1 MQTALWNLVRG
12 TMLMAALLAGAC
24 SQKVTM
30 KMSLP
35 EPLIEPLPYTAGL
48 RYPASLTEYT
58 YVEDLPDDV
67 TWRFELGAAN
77 QELFDKIIGAMFEKT
92 VHLAP
97 DTASDPAVNL
107 IIEPDIEALEFSL
120 PRQSRSNQYAVW
132 IRYNLR
138 VYRPDGTLLT
148 RWPVSAYG
156 QADSRQFKGSQS
168 MAVAVERAM
177 RDAAAT
183 IATGFARQ
191 PPVRQLLGGKD
202 DGESSQTETNDAP
215 HATDETP

>member
-1 MQTALWNLVRG
+1 MRTALRNAMRM
-12 TMLMAALLAGAC
+12 TMLMAALLPVAC
-24 SQKVTM
+24 SQKVVM
-30 KMSLP
+30 QMSLP
-35 EPLIEPLPYTAGL
+35 DPLIEPLPYTAGL

-58 YVEDLPDDV
+58 YVEDLPDDA

-77 QELFDKIIGAMFEKT
+77 RELFDKILGAMFANT
-92 VHLAP
+92 VHLAA
-97 DTASDPAVNL
+97 DTASDPAVDL
-107 IIEPDIEALEFSL
+107 IIEPEIEALEFSL

-132 IRYNLR
+132 IRYNLG

-168 MAVAVERAM
+168 MAIAVERAM

-183 IATGFARQ
+183 IATGFAGQ
-191 PPVRQLLGGKD
+191 PPVRQLLESKD
-202 DGESSQTETNDAP
+202 DGESDKAEANDEQ
-215 HATDETP
+215 HATDGTP